1 MLRVAAAAGGTE
13 VWNPTEHSNEENV
26 RWSWLRA
33 VEWIGWPL
41 FLSQPVVPVSLYFY
55 SWPVVIGAVVVI
67 AFAWRAVIVP
77 FWVAPSLAAIG
88 PLFVPLKFI
97 SAPVMAYLI
106 WQRGDT
112 PIALM
117 ALVWPFLGP
126 VVAQWVLILP
136 TALMEL
142 TPLGKAS
149 QIGLVQ
155 TRFLAAMGFR
165 PAEDVG
171 PGGG

>member
-1 MLRVAAAAGGTE
+1 MLRVVAVVRGAE
-13 VWNPTEHSNEENV
+13 VWNPIEHSNDENV

-33 VEWIGWPL
+33 VEWICWPL
-41 FLSQPVVPVSLYFY
+41 FLSQPVVPVLLYFY
-55 SWPVVIGAVVVI
+55 PWPVVIGAVVAL
-67 AFAWRAVIVP
+67 AFAWRAIIVP
-77 FWVAPSLAAIG
+77 LWVAPSLAGIG
-88 PLFVPLKFI
+88 PLFVLLKFI
-97 SAPVMAYLI
+97 SAPVMAYCI
-106 WQRGDT
+106 WRRGDT

-126 VVAQWVLILP
+126 VIVQWVLLLP
-136 TALMEL
+136 DALLEL

-155 TRFLAAMGFR
+155 HRFLAAMGFR

-171 PGGG
+171 PEGG

>member
-1 MLRVAAAAGGTE
+1 
-13 VWNPTEHSNEENV
+13 VWNPTEHSNDENV

-41 FLSQPVVPVSLYFY
+41 FLSQPVVPVLLYFY
-55 SWPVVIGAVVVI
+55 SWPFVIGAMVVV
-67 AFAWRAVIVP
+67 AFAWRALIVP
-77 FWVAPSLAAIG
+77 FWVAPALAAIG

-97 SAPVMAYLI
+97 SAPVMAYVI
-106 WQRGDT
+106 WRQGDT
-112 PIALM
+112 PIAAM

-126 VVAQWVLILP
+126 VIVQWVLILP

-149 QIGLVQ
+149 QIGPVQ
-155 TRFLAAMGFR
+155 RRFLAAIGFR
-165 PAEDVG
+165 PVEDVG
-171 PGGG
+171 PERG